1 MAKYKVTTLSPI
13 HIGSGE
19 EYELNFNLLYKDG
32 FAYVYD
38 EFKLVEFFISK
49 NIEIP
54 TKIETLK
61 ENISRFKDEIIASK
75 LHNRKI
81 FSSFSQILKP
91 VLEQVS
97 TQNNSIITGSSIKGA
112 IKTAYLY
119 KMVQKDEF
127 KKEQDDLQKID
138 EKIDNEKDFNRK
150 KDLEKQ
156 KKRLL
161 SDIDKSVVAKTKTIF
176 RNLKISDSFTPLS
189 TQVFKSINIKKE
201 KSHQSKRAEKVNQIA
216 NFAES
221 VKVGESTEIMINIL
235 DTDEKYFND
244 LKTVCNEYYQLGFN
258 KEFDNYFLNKSK
270 FPKIVLKANQ
280 FLLNIGRFSGAE
292 LKSIEEI
299 RSLPRTGADVEW
311 ETSARTYAL
320 EKDIQDKI
328 YFENALLPFGW
339 LLCELID

>member
-1 MAKYKVTTLSPI
+1 MARYKITTLSPL

-32 FAYVYD
+32 FIYIYD

-61 ENISRFKDEIIASK
+61 ENISKFKDEIIASN
-75 LHNRKI
+75 LHKRKI
-81 FSSFSQILKP
+81 FSSFSQISKP

-97 TQNNSIITGSSIKGA
+97 TQNNPIITGSSIKGA
-112 IKTAYLY
+112 IKTAYIY
-119 KMVQKDEF
+119 RMVQNNEF
-127 KKEQDDLQKID
+127 KKEQDNLQRID
-138 EKIDNEKDFNRK
+138 EKDFKRK
-150 KDLEKQ
+150 KDLIKN
-156 KKRLL
+156 
-161 SDIDKSVVAKTKTIF
+161 IDREITNRTKTVF
-176 RNLKISDSFTPLS
+176 RNLKISDNFTPLA

-201 KSHQSKRAEKVNQIA
+201 KFHQSKRGEKVNQIA
-216 NFAES
+216 NFTES
-221 VKVGESTEIMINIL
+221 IKIGESTEITIDIS
-235 DTDEKYFND
+235 DKYFD
-244 LKTVCNEYYQLGFN
+244 GIKTVCNEYYQLAFN
-258 KEFDNYFLNKSK
+258 KEFDNYFLNKTK
-270 FPKIVLKANQ
+270 FPKINLKPNQ
-280 FLLNIGRFSGAE
+280 FLLNVGRFGGAE

-299 RSLPRTGADVEW
+299 RSLPRTGADVER

-339 LLCELID
+339 LLCELVD

>member
-1 MAKYKVTTLSPI
+1 MAKYKITTLSPL

-32 FAYVYD
+32 FIYIYD
-38 EFKLVEFFISK
+38 EFKLVEFFISR

-54 TKIETLK
+54 TKIEALK
-61 ENISRFKDEIIASK
+61 ENISRFKDEIIASN
-75 LHNRKI
+75 LHKRKI
-81 FSSFSQILKP
+81 FSSFTQISKP

-97 TQNNSIITGSSIKGA
+97 TQNNPIITGSSIKGA
-112 IKTAYLY
+112 IKTAYIY
-119 KMVQKDEF
+119 RMVQNDEF
-127 KKEQDDLQKID
+127 KKEQDTLQKLDYHI
-138 EKIDNEKDFNRK
+138 
-150 KDLEKQ
+150 EKQ
-156 KKRLL
+156 KKRLIADL
-161 SDIDKSVVAKTKTIF
+161 DKSIIAKTKTIF

-189 TQVFKSINIKKE
+189 TQIFKSINIKKE
-201 KSHQSKRAEKVNQIA
+201 KSHQSKRGEKVNQIA
-216 NFAES
+216 NFTES
-221 VKVGESTEIMINIL
+221 IKVGESTEITIDIS
-235 DTDEKYFND
+235 DKYFD
-244 LKTVCNEYYQLGFN
+244 GIKTVCNEYYQLAFN
-258 KEFDNYFLNKSK
+258 KEFDNYFLNKTK
-270 FPKIVLKANQ
+270 FPKINLKPNQ
-280 FLLNIGRFSGAE
+280 FLLNVGRFGGAE

>member
-1 MAKYKVTTLSPI
+1 MARCKIITLSPL

-32 FAYVYD
+32 FVYIYD

-54 TKIETLK
+54 TKIEVLK
-61 ENISRFKDEIIASK
+61 ENISKFKEEIIASN
-75 LHNRKI
+75 LHKRKI
-81 FSSFSQILKP
+81 SSSFSQISKP
-91 VLEQVS
+91 LLEQVS
-97 TQNNSIITGSSIKGA
+97 TQNNPIITGSSIKGA

-119 KMVQKDEF
+119 KMVQNNEF

-138 EKIDNEKDFNRK
+138 DDIENEKDFNRK
-150 KDLEKQ
+150 KDLEKR
-156 KKRLL
+156 KRGLIGN
-161 SDIDKSVVAKTKTIF
+161 IDKSIVSKTKTIF

-201 KSHQSKRAEKVNQIA
+201 KSHQTQRSEKVNKIA
-216 NFAES
+216 NFVES
-221 VKVGESTEIMINIL
+221 IKIGESTEITINIS
-235 DTDEKYFND
+235 DRYFDD
-244 LKTVCNEYYQLGFN
+244 LKIVCNKYYQLGFE
-258 KEFDNYFLNKSK
+258 KEFNNYFLDKSNFSK
-270 FPKIVLKANQ
+270 LLSLNHNQ
-280 FLLNIGRFSGAE
+280 FLLNIGRFAGAE

-320 EKDIQDKI
+320 EKDIQDKT
-328 YFENALLPFGW
+328 YFENSLLPFGW
-339 LLCELID
+339 VLCELID